1 MEFLDVAIHAEDTF
15 VERLAEI
22 DQQQIRPLPCRSE
35 NLTSHCT
42 FNLYGRLVTLS
53 IVQSAE
59 RDGFMFP

>member
-1 MEFLDVAIHAEDTF
+1 MAFKRSSVRF
-15 VERLAEI
+15 RLAPPIAEI
-22 DQQQIRPLPCRSE
+22 DPHQIRALPCRSE

-42 FNLYGRLVTLS
+42 FNLYGRLATLS

>member
-1 MEFLDVAIHAEDTF
+1 MAFKRSSVRF
-15 VERLAEI
+15 RLAPPIAEI
-22 DQQQIRPLPCRSE
+22 DQHQIRTLPCRSE